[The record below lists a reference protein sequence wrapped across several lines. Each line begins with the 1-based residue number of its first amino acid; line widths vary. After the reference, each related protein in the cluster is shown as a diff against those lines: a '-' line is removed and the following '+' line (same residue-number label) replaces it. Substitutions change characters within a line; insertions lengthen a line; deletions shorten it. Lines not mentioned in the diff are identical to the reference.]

1 MSHIIKQMI
10 DEVWSFP
17 RGTKLE
23 PGGRKNPDNFR
34 HYRKW
39 GFTIYRTCYGKESEK
54 HWQALLYSLRHQTKL
69 AFGAFEDE
77 EETDQ
82 DDMRRVQELFHL
94 DVRENPSNLD
104 GLDVRRLRDFCNA
117 EKLKETEVKASTK
130 YRVSTRPHGGRAMAN
145 YVFKFVLLADEAV
158 LTDIGKGEFVVKAI
172 SLSLDGNSGWGW
184 MRIPTGYLLELWIF
198 LMWNKHRTESCLR
211 CHGPEVDLEESIWP
225 GDMALL
231 DTGRCS
237 EIRDWP
243 YYSGQKD
250 DMW

>member
-1 MSHIIKQMI
+1 MADIIKNMI
-10 DEVWSFP
+10 REVWQIR

-23 PGGRKNPDNFR
+23 PGGRQNPDNFH

-39 GFTIYRTCYGKESEK
+39 GFTIYRIYYSKESDK
-54 HWQALLYSLRHQTKL
+54 HWHALLYSLRHQTKL
-69 AFGAFEDE
+69 AFGAFKE
-77 EETDQ
+77 EEEIDE
-82 DDMRRVQELFHL
+82 DDMRRVQGLFSL
-94 DVRENPSNLD
+94 DVREEPLLLD
-104 GLDVRRLRDFCNA
+104 GLDDRGLREFCNA
-117 EKLKETEVKASTK
+117 EKLKESEIRESG
-130 YRVSTRPHGGRAMAN
+130 YRASTRPHQSRAMAD
-145 YVFKFVLLADEAV
+145 YLFKFVLLADETV
-158 LTDIGKGEFVVKAI
+158 LTDIEKGEFVVKAI
-172 SLSLDGNSGWGW
+172 SLSWDGRSGWGW

-211 CHGPEVDLEESIWP
+211 CHGPEEGLANSIWP